1 MDETGLMIK
10 RNRAK
15 ERRICYNR
23 NIQSEEL
30 EMTSLNDPVH
40 QREIEEK
47 KRGSGKRTVQIFKK
61 KKKGMNMDQNT
72 LLGVLIP
79 FVGTTAG
86 AACVFFLKN
95 ELKPIIQKTLLGF
108 ASGGDGGGVGL
119 VTFNSVDEYVRS
131 DGASGI
137 SAGIHWFYGGYSDAA
152 FAGSCDPASA
162 SGK

>member
-108 ASGGDGGGVGL
+108 ASGVM
-119 VTFNSVDEYVRS
+119 VAASV
-131 DGASGI
+131 
-137 SAGIHWFYGGYSDAA
+137 
-152 FAGSCDPASA
+152 
-162 SGK
+162 

>member
-47 KRGSGKRTVQIFKK
+47 KRGSGKRTVQIFKRK
-61 KKKGMNMDQNT
+61 RK
-72 LLGVLIP
+72 
-79 FVGTTAG
+79 
-86 AACVFFLKN
+86 
-95 ELKPIIQKTLLGF
+95 E
-108 ASGGDGGGVGL
+108 
-119 VTFNSVDEYVRS
+119 
-131 DGASGI
+131 
-137 SAGIHWFYGGYSDAA
+137 
-152 FAGSCDPASA
+152 
-162 SGK
+162 

>member
-47 KRGSGKRTVQIFKK
+47 NEVPGKEPFRYLKRKRK
-61 KKKGMNMDQNT
+61 
-72 LLGVLIP
+72 
-79 FVGTTAG
+79 
-86 AACVFFLKN
+86 
-95 ELKPIIQKTLLGF
+95 E
-108 ASGGDGGGVGL
+108 
-119 VTFNSVDEYVRS
+119 
-131 DGASGI
+131 
-137 SAGIHWFYGGYSDAA
+137 
-152 FAGSCDPASA
+152 
-162 SGK
+162 